1 MKNVFGILYNPKSK
15 DNHPNYDGAC
25 FIEKEI
31 RSDGQEAID
40 EINSQHAQHEKK
52 MSLPLPLSIV
62 RLLAGCVALIM
73 VVSILKADVTLAE
86 AFSNA
91 PWAFYSAAISGV
103 IFGILQIYEV
113 IKKKKHTSSDEFKE
127 FVNNSEEAVRIA
139 KEQLG
144 IPQNAPSIDVFVYV
158 YKYKNNKDFP
168 VSGMA
173 KYQTVECYLFQNK
186 DKLFL
191 ADLSMVLGFEKSN
204 FYKIEK
210 ISKRVT
216 SQGWNKEH
224 AINSEKYKKY
234 KLTQNQYGTVFF
246 KYHYSLQLAHDGN
259 IFEILIPPYEI
270 ETISKLLNL
279 TYQE

>member
-40 EINSQHAQHEKK
+40 EINSQHAHHKKK

-62 RLLAGCVALIM
+62 RLLAGYVALIM

-91 PWAFYSAAISGV
+91 PWTFYSAAISGV
-103 IFGILQIYEV
+103 IFGILQLYEV
-113 IKKKKHTSSDEFKE
+113 IKKKKHTCSDEFKE

-234 KLTQNQYGTVFF
+234 KLTQNQYGTVFI

>member
-234 KLTQNQYGTVFF
+234 KLTLNQYGTVFF